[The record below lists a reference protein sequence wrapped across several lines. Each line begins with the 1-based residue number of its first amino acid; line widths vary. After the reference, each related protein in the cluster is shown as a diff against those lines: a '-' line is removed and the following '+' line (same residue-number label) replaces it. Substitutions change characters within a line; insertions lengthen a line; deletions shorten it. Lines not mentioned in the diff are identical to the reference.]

1 VTRRLVSMQTHSN
14 SRTNVFLGGVAAL
27 AGLALVNWGLARRA
41 EARNPPLGRFI
52 TIDGTKLHYLER
64 GSGPALVLLHGNGT
78 MLQDFVASG
87 LIDRLAKD
95 YRVIAFDRP
104 GFGYSERPSGIVW
117 DPDAQAG
124 LIQSTLRE
132 LGVSEAIVL
141 GHSWGTLVGLAL
153 ATNYPAQVRAL
164 IVISGYYFPTPRL
177 DAALAAISA
186 MPGIGAVI
194 THTIAPL
201 VSRAMWPLAARKLFG
216 PQRIPSKFHAFPR
229 EMAVRPSQLKAVS
242 EEAALTRACWLSG
255 SAISGLQS
263 RL

>member
-1 VTRRLVSMQTHSN
+1 MAQPPKQQRVQ
-14 SRTNVFLGGVAAL
+14 L
-27 AGLALVNWGLARRA
+27 AGRLTDRPLQTRVAVQGERLCDPPVGFDADTLKFPHKRVFRRCRGA
-41 EARNPPLGRFI
+41 CWVGTGKLGFGEACRSKNPPLGRFI

-201 VSRAMWPLAARKLFG
+201 VS
-216 PQRIPSKFHAFPR
+216 
-229 EMAVRPSQLKAVS
+229 
-242 EEAALTRACWLSG
+242 
-255 SAISGLQS
+255 
-263 RL
+263 